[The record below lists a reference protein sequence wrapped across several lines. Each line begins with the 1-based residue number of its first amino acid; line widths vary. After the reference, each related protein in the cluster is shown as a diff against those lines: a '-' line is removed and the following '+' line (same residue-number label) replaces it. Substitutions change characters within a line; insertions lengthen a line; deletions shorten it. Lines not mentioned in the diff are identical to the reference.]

1 MLHIYTDMKMI
12 TLQRAEFKD
21 ILKIK
26 VKNMMQQAS
35 PLCGN
40 FNCS

>member
-26 VKNMMQQAS
+26 VKKNDGAGLS
-35 PLCGN
+35 TLWK
-40 FNCS
+40 F

>member
-1 MLHIYTDMKMI
+1 MEMKMI
-12 TLQRAEFKD
+12 NLQRAEFKD

-26 VKNMMQQAS
+26 VKKMMEQAS
-35 PLCGN
+35 PFCGN